1 MGPEVKDSLMN
12 KKKMAAFKKILL
24 REKEILEKQ
33 YRDLEQGNLLASQSD
48 FSGEMPFEEEYAA
61 SGTSTFERE
70 RDLSLSENVK
80 DLLQR
85 VNEALERIEN
95 GTYGIC
101 EMCGLP
107 IPEERLE
114 ALPYANLCISCKQKE
129 EQAMR

>member
-1 MGPEVKDSLMN
+1 MN
-12 KKKMAAFKKILL
+12 KRKLAAFKKILL
-24 REKEILEKQ
+24 KEKAMLEKQ
-33 YRDLEQGNLLASQSD
+33 YRDLEQGNLMASQSD
-48 FSGEMPFEEEYAA
+48 FTGEMPFEEEYAA

-85 VNEALERIEN
+85 VNEALARIEE

-101 EMCGLP
+101 EMCGEK

-114 ALPYANLCISCKQKE
+114 ALPYANLCIPCKQKE
-129 EQAMR
+129 EKALS

>member
-1 MGPEVKDSLMN
+1 MN
-12 KKKMAAFKKILL
+12 KRKLAAFKKILL
-24 REKEILEKQ
+24 QEKAVLEKQ
-33 YRDLEQGNLLASQSD
+33 YRDLEQGNLMASQSD
-48 FSGEMPFEEEYAA
+48 FTGEMPFEEEYAA

-85 VNEALERIEN
+85 VNEALARIDE

-101 EMCGLP
+101 EICGEK

-114 ALPYANLCISCKQKE
+114 ALPYANLCILCKQKE
-129 EQAMR
+129 EKALH

>member
-1 MGPEVKDSLMN
+1 MN
-12 KKKMAAFKKILL
+12 KKKLAAFKKILL
-24 REKEILEKQ
+24 REKGILEKQ

-48 FSGEMPFEEEYAA
+48 FSGEMPFEDEYAA

-80 DLLQR
+80 DLLQK

>member
-1 MGPEVKDSLMN
+1 MN

-80 DLLQR
+80 DLLQK

>member
-1 MGPEVKDSLMN
+1 MN
-12 KKKMAAFKKILL
+12 KRKLAAFKKILL
-24 REKEILEKQ
+24 QEKAALEKQ
-33 YRDLEQGNLLASQSD
+33 YHDLEQGNLMASQSD
-48 FSGEMPFEEEYAA
+48 FTGEMPFEEEYAA

-85 VNEALERIEN
+85 VNEALARIEE

-101 EMCGLP
+101 EICGEK

-114 ALPYANLCISCKQKE
+114 ALPYANLCILCKQKE
-129 EQAMR
+129 EKALH

>member
-1 MGPEVKDSLMN
+1 MN

-24 REKEILEKQ
+24 REKETLEKQ
-33 YRDLEQGNLLASQSD
+33 YRDLEQGNLLSTQSD

-80 DLLQR
+80 DLLQK
-85 VNEALERIEN
+85 VNQALERIEN

-114 ALPYANLCISCKQKE
+114 ALPYANLCITCKQKE
-129 EQAMR
+129 EQSMR

>member
-1 MGPEVKDSLMN
+1 MN

-24 REKEILEKQ
+24 REKAVLEKQ
-33 YRDLEQGNLLASQSD
+33 YRDLEQGNLMSSQSD
-48 FSGEMPFEEEYAA
+48 FSGDMPFEEEYAA

-80 DLLQR
+80 DLLQK
-85 VNEALERIEN
+85 VNEALERIEE

-114 ALPYANLCISCKQKE
+114 ALPYANLCITCKQKE
-129 EQAMR
+129 EQAQR

>member
-1 MGPEVKDSLMN
+1 MN
-12 KKKMAAFKKILL
+12 KKKLAAFKKILL

-33 YRDLEQGNLLASQSD
+33 YHDLEQGNLLASQSD

-80 DLLQR
+80 DLLQK
-85 VNEALERIEN
+85 VNEALERIDN

>member
-1 MGPEVKDSLMN
+1 MN
-12 KKKMAAFKKILL
+12 KRKLAAFKKILL
-24 REKEILEKQ
+24 QEKAVLEKQ
-33 YRDLEQGNLLASQSD
+33 YHDLEQGNLMASQSD
-48 FSGEMPFEEEYAA
+48 FTGEMPFEEEYAA

-85 VNEALERIEN
+85 VNEALARIEE

-101 EMCGLP
+101 EMCGEK

-114 ALPYANLCISCKQKE
+114 ALPYANLCILCKQKE
-129 EQAMR
+129 EKALR